1 MTNSYQ
7 LDLVATAGHLK
18 ALLLAKT
25 ASRTRA
31 QAACELISCL
41 TCTSHLTADTVK
53 KTRASLHNLTSS
65 PHLMCLVRELSHSQV
80 LCADAVCTVQQL
92 AGHSTDWQASK
103 RLYLPEYAPL
113 LQQTRSRIG
122 RSMVHVKCCTQCC
135 IYSKTATVS
144 AARMLVCKTACLQ
157 SDVVTYRHFAY

>member
-18 ALLLAKT
+18 AILLAKT

-53 KTRASLHNLTSS
+53 KNQSLF
-65 PHLMCLVRELSHSQV
+65 
-80 LCADAVCTVQQL
+80 A
-92 AGHSTDWQASK
+92 
-103 RLYLPEYAPL
+103 
-113 LQQTRSRIG
+113 
-122 RSMVHVKCCTQCC
+122 
-135 IYSKTATVS
+135 
-144 AARMLVCKTACLQ
+144 Q
-157 SDVVTYRHFAY
+157 SDIFSTSDVLG